1 LNVIISRF
9 KECTSYKNEI
19 IFYFVDGINTT
30 LSDID
35 NAVKSNMPETNIP
48 FGDTDTYI
56 PYTKRNINYHL
67 QRIIYFINHPNE
79 IRNIKIKSAWWI
91 DNNVLYAYPHL
102 KIEDGYH
109 RIAAAF
115 YLGLKKINMINYD
128 YIRLDVKKYITG
140 ETNEKPKNKIQEIKL
155 T

>member
-1 LNVIISRF
+1 MNVIISRF

-35 NAVKSNMPETNIP
+35 NAIKNNLNETNIP
-48 FGDTDTYI
+48 FGDTDNYVPI
-56 PYTKRNINYHL
+56 KNRDINYHL
-67 QRIIYFINHPNE
+67 KRVIYFINHPDE
-79 IRNIKIKSAWWI
+79 IINIKIKSPWWI
-91 DNNVLYAYPHL
+91 ENNILYSYPHL
-102 KIEDGYH
+102 VIEDGYH
-109 RIAAAF
+109 RIAAGF

-128 YIRLDVKKYITG
+128 YIRLDIKKYITG